1 MKHLCH
7 IHDIN
12 DTKKLL
18 ALSLDNLVE
27 INKILKNLAHCDS
40 VDLLFYDKDKS
51 QFYDKI
57 NKNTI
62 SLSYLQKDTKSII
75 GKAYLEK
82 TPLNSYI
89 RYDHNY
95 NISLDNPYKLNI
107 SSQVIFPLIRE
118 NIVIGIIRF
127 SKFKY
132 TFEQGLIDIL
142 EMLRGSLNDVFSLE
156 LDNHIEQG
164 YETFFNID
172 KHEVQ
177 TSIGTIHDEFTK
189 LVNNTYN
196 PEIKKLIERAEDN
209 VKSINEYIKIKLENI
224 NQKQIAEES
233 KPYSNGVRVL
243 IADDVHMNVKILNAM
258 IKDKNEDNLDIHF
271 AYDGIETLNKI
282 DQANRENKDINIL
295 FLDHYM
301 PGMLGL
307 EVAKDIREKERNFN
321 KNKTVIVSITN
332 DPNAI
337 SKEKKLYDYHL
348 PKPFVKLDI
357 INIMSE
363 IKRLSTVDSFQS
375 KMNKLKFQHKNKA

>member
-1 MKHLCH
+1 
-7 IHDIN
+7 
-12 DTKKLL
+12 
-18 ALSLDNLVE
+18 
-27 INKILKNLAHCDS
+27 
-40 VDLLFYDKDKS
+40 
-51 QFYDKI
+51 
-57 NKNTI
+57 
-62 SLSYLQKDTKSII
+62 
-75 GKAYLEK
+75 
-82 TPLNSYI
+82 
-89 RYDHNY
+89 
-95 NISLDNPYKLNI
+95 
-107 SSQVIFPLIRE
+107 
-118 NIVIGIIRF
+118 
-127 SKFKY
+127 
-132 TFEQGLIDIL
+132 
-142 EMLRGSLNDVFSLE
+142 LE

-177 TSIGTIHDEFTK
+177 TSIGTIHDEFSK